1 MNRIEQ
7 NIEEYA
13 KTTIKYKNDTNKI
26 VRNQRNIITQT
37 NFLKIQLAH
46 MESTYRRNL
55 EKKKKYC

>member
-7 NIEEYA
+7 NIEDCA
-13 KTTIKYKNDTNKI
+13 RDTIKCKTDTDKI
-26 VRNQRNIITQT
+26 VKNQRNIITQT

-55 EKKKKYC
+55 ENKRKYY